1 MSGHHDTSAVSSVG
15 VFCGSSPGA
24 HPEYVRTA
32 LEMGQL
38 LGENKLRLVYGGGGR
53 SKSGTLGIMGAV
65 ADGCLGAGG
74 KVTGVIP
81 TFLVGPESAHPGV
94 QDMRRVETMAH
105 RKDVLIG
112 ESDAFVILSGGIG
125 TLDELFEVMTWN
137 QLKIV
142 RKPVVVVNTLGV
154 FDGIAQWYERVVGD
168 GFVPADGGG
177 VPRFVET
184 PASALDFLLGR

>member
-1 MSGHHDTSAVSSVG
+1 VSEHRLKPALKSVG
-15 VFCGSSPGA
+15 VFCGSSPGT

-32 LEMGQL
+32 LEMGTL
-38 LGENKLRLVYGGGGR
+38 LGENGLRLIYGGGGR
-53 SKSGTLGIMGAV
+53 SKNGTLGIMGAV
-65 ADGCLGAGG
+65 ADGCLDAGG
-74 KVTGVIP
+74 PVTGVIP
-81 TFLVGPESAHPGV
+81 KFLVGPESAHPRV
-94 QDMRRVETMAH
+94 TDMRCVETMAQ

-137 QLKIV
+137 QLKII

-154 FDGIAQWYERVVGD
+154 FDGLAQWYERAVGG

-184 PASALDFLLGR
+184 PSAALDFLLGR